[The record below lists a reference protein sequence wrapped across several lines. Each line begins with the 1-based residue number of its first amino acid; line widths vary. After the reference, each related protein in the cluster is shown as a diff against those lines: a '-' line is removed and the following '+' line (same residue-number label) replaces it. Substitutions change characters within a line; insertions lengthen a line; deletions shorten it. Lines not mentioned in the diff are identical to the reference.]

1 MNHIARGA
9 WRRRAQRVLLVT
21 ALTATACLPAFA
33 DDVTFKDKTI
43 TMIIGSAPGGGTDA
57 TGRVLQPFLAKH
69 LPGQPQIVVRNMPGA
84 DGVTALNYVTK
95 VTKPDGLTLMVGS
108 STNVDPLNYRKPQA
122 QFDPVTFR
130 FIGGVGRGGTMMLI
144 RRDAEARLHDKTRE
158 PVVMGSVGGVPRS
171 GMQLTAW
178 GIKFLGWNARWV
190 VGYRGT
196 NDLAIALDRGEIEM
210 TSTGN
215 MFQIRQFVEGKTV
228 RVLFQSGTFESG
240 QLVARPEFA
249 DAPIFSDYMKGKI
262 SDPTARKAF
271 DYWFNSNAMDKW
283 VAVVHETPQPIV
295 DAYRKAFEDIHK
307 DLEFGDTGKKISED
321 FTLLSYKD
329 TEYLVKALGD
339 TPTPALN
346 YMADVLRSQG
356 LHVEQE

>member
-1 MNHIARGA
+1 
-9 WRRRAQRVLLVT
+9 
-21 ALTATACLPAFA
+21 
-33 DDVTFKDKTI
+33 
-43 TMIIGSAPGGGTDA
+43 
-57 TGRVLQPFLAKH
+57 
-69 LPGQPQIVVRNMPGA
+69 
-84 DGVTALNYVTK
+84 
-95 VTKPDGLTLMVGS
+95 MVGS

-130 FIGGVGRGGTMMLI
+130 YIGGVGRGGTMMLI
-144 RRDAEARLHDKTRE
+144 RRDAEPRLTDKSKD
-158 PVVMGSVGGVPRS
+158 PVIMGSVGGVPRS

-196 NDLAIALDRGEIEM
+196 NDLAIALERGEIEM

-215 MFQIRQFVEGKTV
+215 MFQIRQFVEGNKA
-228 RVLFQSGTFESG
+228 RVLFQSGTFENG

-249 DAPIFSDYMKGKI
+249 DAPIFSNYMKGKI
-262 SDPTARKAF
+262 ADPVAQKAF

-283 VAVVHETPQPIV
+283 VAVVRETPQAVV
-295 DAYRKAFEDIHK
+295 DAYRKAFEGIRNDP
-307 DLEFGDTGKKISED
+307 DFGDTGKKISED
-321 FTLLSYKD
+321 FTLLSYTD